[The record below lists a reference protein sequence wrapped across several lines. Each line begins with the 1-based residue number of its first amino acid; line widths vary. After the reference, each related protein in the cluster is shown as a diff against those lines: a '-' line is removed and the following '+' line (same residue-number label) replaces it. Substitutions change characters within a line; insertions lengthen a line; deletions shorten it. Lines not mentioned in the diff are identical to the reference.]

1 MLGDDIPANGI
12 AIKINKNDSN
22 FLFIPEKISLQ
33 HHRDGYF
40 FDLNKQKAWCRKLI
54 LVEQVVGNLIA

>member
-40 FDLNKQKAWCRKLI
+40 FDLNKQKAWNCNI
-54 LVEQVVGNLIA
+54 